1 MSSGATPLA
10 VLAWL
15 GTAVLHGTLLMAAA
29 LALAP
34 RVRSLWWRERL
45 LRTAFFGGFA
55 TAALACLGHEPLLGR
70 FSLAPAAERSTA
82 ALPRTAT
89 EPARLAA
96 LPGAVEGVDAPQ
108 RAGGTPPAPAA
119 SEPAAL
125 PPLRRVPI
133 DLGALAA
140 AAPAAL
146 GLWALCGALA
156 LARTLHDLLRLR
168 RSLRERAPL
177 HGPVAWDLAALR
189 RRARVYEPVRLTV
202 CERTGVP
209 ITIGL
214 VRREICLP
222 RRALDA
228 FTRAELRAVLAH
240 ELAHT
245 QRRDTLWFLA
255 YALVVRAFP
264 FLPLARRVRRE
275 LLATAELDCDDLAV
289 SWTGTGLELA
299 SSLTEIARWLVVS
312 GERLPVPTMARERSR
327 LGQRVLRL
335 LEEPRRE
342 RRPRRALAR
351 LGALCALGG
360 VGALAP
366 ALGAAGDPAAERVSP
381 PRAALARHP
390 AAELPAPAPE
400 PPHASD
406 ALAAH
411 TPRTPAPESAAA
423 SGAPASSVPV
433 ALQLDQELLAGEM
446 VQLSDELA
454 LLSGELGALRR
465 PHLARAARALEERL
479 DELERRRQRAS
490 ELLERLFAAPP
501 TDVGGAPRADVPT
514 ESP

>member
-1 MSSGATPLA
+1 MSLGATPLA

-15 GTAVLHGTLLMAAA
+15 WTAVLHGTLLMAAA

-70 FSLAPAAERSTA
+70 FSIAPAAERA
-82 ALPRTAT
+82 AAILP
-89 EPARLAA
+89 PAAKELALDRAA
-96 LPGAVEGVDAPQ
+96 LPGALDAQ
-108 RAGGTPPAPAA
+108 QLARATAPSPAA
-119 SEPAAL
+119 TEPAAL
-125 PPLRRVPI
+125 PPPPRSPI
-133 DLGALAA
+133 DLGEVLAR
-140 AAPAAL
+140 AAPVAL

-156 LARTLHDLLRLR
+156 LARTLQDLLRLR

-202 CERTGVP
+202 SEGTGVP

-245 QRRDTLWFLA
+245 QRRDTLWFVA

-299 SSLTEIARWLVVS
+299 SSLTEIARWLVAG
-312 GERLPVPTMARERSR
+312 GERLPVPTMARESSR

-351 LGALCALGG
+351 LCALGALG
-360 VGALAP
+360 AVGALAP
-366 ALGAAGDPAAERVSP
+366 ALGAAEETAAERAAA

-400 PPHASD
+400 PPHASE
-406 ALAAH
+406 ALAARM
-411 TPRTPAPESAAA
+411 PGSPAERAAA
-423 SGAPASSVPV
+423 PGATASSVPV

-446 VQLSDELA
+446 AQLSDELA
-454 LLSGELGALRR
+454 HLTSELGALHR
-465 PHLARAARALEERL
+465 PHLARTARALEERL